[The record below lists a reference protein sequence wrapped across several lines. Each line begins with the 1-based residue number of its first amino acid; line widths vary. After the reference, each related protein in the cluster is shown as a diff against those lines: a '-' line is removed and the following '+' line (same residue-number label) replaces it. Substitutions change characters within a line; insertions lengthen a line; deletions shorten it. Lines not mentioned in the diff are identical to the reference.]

1 MQYGTFVAE
10 NLWRMELKDCWIL
23 LATSKEFHDGG
34 MAMYGEN
41 NFFLFTESGVRF
53 FQLCLLN
60 YFIVVSGFLE
70 AEF

>member
-34 MAMYGEN
+34 MAMDGEN
-41 NFFLFTESGVRF
+41 NFFFIHWKWSSILPIVLAELFYR
-53 FQLCLLN
+53 C
-60 YFIVVSGFLE
+60 
-70 AEF
+70 